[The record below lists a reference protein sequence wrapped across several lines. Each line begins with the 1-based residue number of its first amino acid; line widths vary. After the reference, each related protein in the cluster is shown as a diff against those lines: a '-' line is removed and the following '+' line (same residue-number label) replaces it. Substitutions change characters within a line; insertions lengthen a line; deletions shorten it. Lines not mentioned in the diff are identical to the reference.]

1 LLLLLALHGRQAL
14 HLTNKALKV
23 WVWRKQVALQLP
35 CRCNNPYSNPAGMTQ
50 LKGTNLSGNATF
62 IYAPADIE
70 NAQGSQ
76 AGTNNGDMIPPTWVG
91 SGFMTHQMN
100 DN

>member
-1 LLLLLALHGRQAL
+1 
-14 HLTNKALKV
+14 
-23 WVWRKQVALQLP
+23 
-35 CRCNNPYSNPAGMTQ
+35 MTQ

-91 SGFMTHQMN
+91 SGFMSHQMN
-100 DN
+100 DTSPLVLVICSIWFSNQLRKLIPRPLFWR